1 MPSGRPS
8 SKAVTTA
15 GLVSSTCFIMAAA
28 LCFAPDVVG
37 IIGMATDH
45 GAEVALR
52 TELTPNTW
60 REKGNRPRFKQ

>member
-1 MPSGRPS
+1 
-8 SKAVTTA
+8 
-15 GLVSSTCFIMAAA
+15 MAAA

-60 REKGNRPRFKQ
+60 RENGLKEARLRDELPL